1 MYTRTHVLISA
12 VLIASIATF
21 SVPGRSA
28 DASKTAEADAS
39 PIPVTLILD
48 ETGSLAANGLPNEL
62 GAKLAIQ
69 DINSHGGVLGRQLKL
84 TDLDSQSSQ
93 SKYVTLARKVA
104 DSNAAV
110 VMGGILSASRAA
122 IRPIFDR
129 ADKLY
134 FYTQLYEGGVC
145 DKDMFSTGVVPT
157 QQLAPMLK
165 YAVKKGLKKWYVIAA
180 NYNYGQISAQWV
192 EHFAGK
198 YGAEIVGGSPK
209 FYALT
214 HSNFSNV
221 IPKIQ
226 ASGADLIVSLLVG
239 NAQSNF
245 YKQWNS
251 TGLNKTTKIMSPVYG
266 TVGQEVSLGGAGE
279 GVLAAFP
286 YMPTANPSPNDA
298 FAAAWKASGTKLIIT
313 PTTVSMW
320 NAWHLWAAAA
330 NKAGSINRDKVI
342 AALESGVTYDG
353 PAGKVFFDGPTHQ
366 VVTPVRLWRDNGHG
380 SFDLVKL
387 LSRKSQPIFIQS
399 KCNLIK
405 SPTMN
410 KQFTPQLGQ

>member
-1 MYTRTHVLISA
+1 MHLHKHVLISVIMFVA
-12 VLIASIATF
+12 VAALSLP
-21 SVPGRSA
+21 SYGA
-28 DASKTAEADAS
+28 DAGETAATGAS
-39 PIPVTLILD
+39 PIPVTLIMD

-62 GAKLAIQ
+62 AAKLAVAY
-69 DINSHGGVLGRQLKL
+69 INSHGGVLGRQLKL

-104 DSNAAV
+104 DSDAAV

-134 FYTQLYEGGVC
+134 VYSQLYEGGVC
-145 DKDMFSTGVVPT
+145 DKDFFSNGVVPT

-165 YAVKKGLKKWYVIAA
+165 YAVKKDLKKWFVMAA

-192 EHFAGK
+192 KFFAKK
-198 YGAEIVGGSPK
+198 YGAQIVGGSPK

-226 ASGADLIVSLLVG
+226 ASGAELIISLLVG
-239 NAQSNF
+239 SAESNF
-245 YKQWNS
+245 YKQWKS
-251 TGLNKTTKIMSPVYG
+251 TGLSQTTKIMSPVYG
-266 TVGQEVSLGGAGE
+266 SLGQQISLGGAGA

-286 YMPTANPSPNDA
+286 YMPTAHPSPKDKL
-298 FAAAWKASGTKLIIT
+298 AAAWKASGTNL
-313 PTTVSMW
+313 PLVP
-320 NAWHLWAAAA
+320 NAAASWSAWFLWAAAVE
-330 NKAGSINRDKVI
+330 KTGTLDQDKVI
-342 AALESGVTYDG
+342 AALENGVSYDG

-366 VVTPVRLWRDNGHG
+366 IVTPVRLWRDNGQG
-380 SFDLVKL
+380 SFDLVKT
-387 LSRKSQPIFIQS
+387 LSTKAEPVFMQS

-405 SPTMN
+405 HPDTN
-410 KQFTPQLGQ
+410 KQFTPQFSQ